1 MKPARFQFDPEMF
14 DDLPVMVWVVEPGG
28 APVYFNRALLAFAGY
43 ESTAT
48 LARDWFTSVHAEDQ
62 QSYAEK
68 IRSALETRASFAIEY
83 RRRNDLGD
91 YRRLAE
97 HGTPLLDA
105 QGAFSGFIGILTDVS
120 NRAPLAGE
128 SIASVGLLSQ
138 VTHDMVWDWELPTNK
153 VVYNAAFIEALG
165 EPPDDYQAAH
175 AWWRKRAHPDD
186 IERIVQMYDDAMKTG
201 QTRLSYQYRIRD
213 RNDAYI
219 TLDSRACLMR
229 DATGQIIRLLVASRD
244 ITTRRTAEEAQ
255 ARLIR
260 ILEATTDYV
269 GMATADGYPFYC
281 NAAGR
286 KMVGLDPEEPL
297 DFHLSMNHPDW
308 ANEIILK
315 EGIPTALREGY
326 WSGENALLHRDGHE
340 IPVSQVIL
348 THRDADG
355 NVEFL
360 STIIRDLSER
370 KRDEI
375 ERIEWANRYDAAIRA
390 SGQVLFDWNSFTNEV
405 TYAGDMVRMLGYTI
419 SEMAGGLNRF
429 RELIHPE
436 DLPLFDQ
443 QVQQVTITRDPFKL
457 EFRVRH
463 KSAGYIYI
471 ESKGYFF
478 LDRRGQIGRMVGFF
492 VDVTVQH
499 QARDA
504 LAQAQENLEQRVSE
518 RTTELARVSG
528 VIEDRAHQQEAVA
541 QLGQRAL
548 SGAPLGKL
556 MDDAMNVIQTVLRV
570 DCCSLLALTR
580 DGKELIARAQA
591 GWPDSNFGN
600 RVPVGRGSQSGYTL
614 ETGEPVIVTDFS
626 TETRF
631 SISTAVATA
640 GLKSGL
646 SVLVEGAEGPLGV
659 LAAFTVERREF
670 VQDDVHFLQ
679 SVANVLTATIQREKA
694 EESIRQ
700 AREQAEL
707 ASRAKT
713 EFLSRMSHE
722 LRTPLN
728 AILGFTQLMEAEK
741 LGPSLAESVEHISS
755 AGKHLLSL
763 INEVLDISRID
774 AGRFALTPEPIE
786 VHGFLGETIESIL
799 PLARRH
805 EIPVLLEPGT
815 AATPLLQV
823 LGDRQRLHQVMFNL
837 LSNAVKYNRAGGRVT
852 VSYRVEGHRIR
863 MTVADTGRGIEP
875 DKLARLFLPFERLG
889 AESTDI
895 EGAGIGL
902 ALSRGIV
909 TALQGE
915 LNVESHV
922 GEGSTFWVLLPRVD
936 EAAATTAADAT
947 LTAAPVAP
955 AMTSPAPAPA
965 PGQGDRHTLLYIE
978 DQDLNLRLVER
989 ILNPRPQYRL
999 ITATFGKSGLELA
1012 RTQQPDLILLDL
1024 NLPDMTGDEVLHRLK
1039 ADPAVRHIPVVMVS
1053 ADAMGDRVQH
1063 LLRLGATGYLTK
1075 PYKLDEFL
1083 RVIQESLAK
1092 R

>member
-1 MKPARFQFDPEMF
+1 MKLAKIQFDPRMF
-14 DDLPVMVWVVEPGG
+14 DDLPVMVWVVEPSG
-28 APVYFNRALLAFAGY
+28 APVYFNKALLAFAGY
-43 ESTAT
+43 ESTAS
-48 LARDWFTSVHAEDQ
+48 LAKDWFGSVHTEDEEP
-62 QSYAEK
+62 YAAA
-68 IRSALETRASFAIEY
+68 IRHALETRESFALEY
-83 RRRNDLGD
+83 RRRNDLGN
-91 YRRLAE
+91 YHRVTE
-97 HGTPLLDA
+97 HGTPAQDA
-105 QGAFSGFIGILTDVS
+105 NGVFSGFIGFLTDVS
-120 NRAPLAGE
+120 DRPPSAG
-128 SIASVGLLSQ
+128 SNTASVELLSQ
-138 VTHDMVWDWELPTNK
+138 VTHDMVWDWELATNK

-165 EPPDDYQAAH
+165 EASDEYHAAH
-175 AWWRKRAHPDD
+175 AWWRTRAHPDD
-186 IERIVQMYDDAMKTG
+186 IERIVLLYDEAMKTG
-201 QTRLSYQYRIRD
+201 ATRLSYEYRIRD
-213 RNDAYI
+213 RNDAWI

-244 ITTRRTAEEAQ
+244 ISIRHTAEEAQ
-255 ARLIR
+255 ARLDR

-269 GMATADGYPFYC
+269 GMATVEGYPFYI

-286 KMVGLDPEEPL
+286 KMIGLDAGEPL
-297 DFHLSMNHPDW
+297 DFHLSACHPDW
-308 ANEIILK
+308 ANEIMLQ
-315 EGIPTALREGY
+315 EAIPTALRDGY
-326 WSGENALLHRDGHE
+326 WRGENAMLHRAGHE
-340 IPVSQVIL
+340 VPVSQVVL
-348 THRDADG
+348 SHRDADG

-360 STIIRDLSER
+360 STIVRDLSER

-405 TYAGDMVRMLGYTI
+405 NYAGDLERMLGYTLV
-419 SEMAGGLNRF
+419 EMAGGLNRF
-429 RELIHPE
+429 RELIHPD

-443 QVQQVTITRDPFKL
+443 RVQQVSITRDPFEL

-463 KSAGYIYI
+463 KSADYIFV

-492 VDVTVQH
+492 ADVTARH
-499 QARDA
+499 QAQEA
-504 LAQAQENLEQRVSE
+504 LAQAQENLELRVAG
-518 RTTELARVSG
+518 RTAELARASA

-556 MDDAMNVIQTVLRV
+556 MDDAMAVIQTVLRV

-591 GWPDSNFGN
+591 GWPDTNFGN

-614 ETGEPVIVTDFS
+614 LTGEAVIVNDYA

-631 SISTAVATA
+631 STSSAVVTA

-659 LAAFTVERREF
+659 LAAFNATQRAF

-694 EESIRQ
+694 EENIRQ

-728 AILGFTQLMEAEK
+728 AILGFTQLMEAEQQ
-741 LGPSLAESVEHISS
+741 LGPSLAESVEHISN

-786 VHGFLGETIESIL
+786 VHGFLGEAIESIL
-799 PLARRH
+799 PLAKRH
-805 EIPVLLEPGT
+805 EIQILLEPDT
-815 AATPLLQV
+815 AATPPLQV
-823 LGDRQRLHQVMFNL
+823 LADRQRLHQVMFNL
-837 LSNAVKYNRAGGRVT
+837 LSNAVKYNRSAGRVT
-852 VSYRVEGHRIR
+852 VSYRVDGPRVR

-922 GEGSTFWVLLPRVD
+922 GEGSTFWVTLPRADDLSV
-936 EAAATTAADAT
+936 AAQHSPATVADTPVVTAS
-947 LTAAPVAP
+947 P
-955 AMTSPAPAPA
+955 PAPAVD
-965 PGQGDRHTLLYIE
+965 GRHTLLYIE

-999 ITATFGKSGLELA
+999 ITATHGQIGLDLA
-1012 RTQQPDLILLDL
+1012 RSHQPDLILLDL

-1039 ADPAVRHIPVVMVS
+1039 ADPSVRHIPVVMVS

-1063 LLRLGATGYLTK
+1063 LLRLGAVGYLTK

-1083 RVIQESLAK
+1083 RVIQEALVK

>member
-1 MKPARFQFDPEMF
+1 MKLAKFQFDPAMF
-14 DDLPVMVWVVEPGG
+14 EDLPVMAWVVEPSGT
-28 APVYFNRALLAFAGY
+28 PVYFNKALLAFAGY
-43 ESTAT
+43 ESTAS
-48 LARDWFTSVHAEDQ
+48 LAKDWFGSVHTEDQ
-62 QSYAEK
+62 KAYATAVQ
-68 IRSALETRASFAIEY
+68 RAVETRQRFAIEY

-91 YRRLAE
+91 YLSITE

-105 QGAFSGFIGILTDVS
+105 RGAFSGLVGILTEAT
-120 NRAPLAGE
+120 RQ
-128 SIASVGLLSQ
+128 ASTVAEETEPVELLSQ
-138 VTHDMVWDWELPTNK
+138 VTHDIVWDWELRTNK

-165 EPPDDYQAAH
+165 DAPDEYHAAH
-175 AWWRKRAHPDD
+175 AWWRTRAHPDD
-186 IERIVQMYDDAMKTG
+186 IERIVLLYDEAMKAG
-201 QTRLSYQYRIRD
+201 QTRLSYEYRIRD
-213 RNDAYI
+213 RNGAYI
-219 TLDSRACLMR
+219 TLDSRASLMR

-269 GMATADGYPFYC
+269 GMATADGYPFYA

-286 KMVGLDPEEPL
+286 KMVGLDPDEPL

-355 NVEFL
+355 NVEFV
-360 STIIRDLSER
+360 STIMRDLTER

-390 SGQVLFDWNSFTNEV
+390 SGQVLFDWNSFTNEI

-429 RELIHPE
+429 RELIHAD

-443 QVQQVTITRDPFKL
+443 KVQQVTITRDPFQL

-463 KSAGYIYI
+463 KSAGYLYI

-492 VDVTVQH
+492 VDVTAQH
-499 QARDA
+499 QAREA
-504 LAQAQENLEQRVSE
+504 LAQAQENLEQRVAE
-518 RTTELARVSG
+518 RTTELARASA

-591 GWPDSNFGN
+591 GWPDANFGN

-614 ETGEPVIVTDFS
+614 ETGEPVIASDLS

-631 SISTAVATA
+631 STSSAVATA

-659 LAAFTVERREF
+659 LAAFTVAQRTF

-741 LGPSLAESVEHISS
+741 LGPNLAESVEHISS

-786 VHGFLGETIESIL
+786 VHGFLSEAIESIL

-805 EIPVLLEPGT
+805 EIPVLLEPAT
-815 AATPLLQV
+815 AAMPPLQV

-852 VSYRVEGHRIR
+852 VTYRVDGPRIR

-909 TALQGE
+909 NALQGE

-922 GEGSTFWVLLPRVD
+922 GEGSTFWVTLPR
-936 EAAATTAADAT
+936 ADDAVT
-947 LTAAPVAP
+947 
-955 AMTSPAPAPA
+955 APAPA
-965 PGQGDRHTLLYIE
+965 TMPVVPAAATPAPPLAAGDRHTLLYIE

-999 ITATFGKSGLELA
+999 ITATLGNTGLDLA

-1063 LLRLGATGYLTK
+1063 LLRLGACGYLTK
-1075 PYKLDEFL
+1075 PYKLEEFL
-1083 RVIQESLAK
+1083 RVIQQALAG